1 MTTLNINGRRV
12 TVGDDFKNLSPEQQ
26 NATVEEIA
34 RSLGGSVDAAPSQ
47 AESQLDGYYSQGIFA
62 GEYNPLG
69 PVARSLDAAT
79 TWGGDV
85 LTFGFGDEIVGAPTG
100 QTDAIRDRQE
110 VLGDTNP
117 IASTVGMI
125 GAGLGAGARL
135 GGLGVSARTTT
146 AATPLVGRAAAGMAD
161 GAIAGGIYGLGS
173 GEGMQ
178 DRLTQGAVGAGI
190 GGAFGAAFPVVS
202 DVVGRGVSAFRNS
215 RQAERI
221 ARNAGADQ
229 DALRLL
235 GRVMQND
242 GSLGSQGQANM
253 RRAGSEAMLVDAGPN
268 ARQVLDTAIQRG
280 GPGAVTARNAISE
293 RVGRASRSLGQTL
306 DDTMGAPQGIG
317 SAQNAI
323 RDGSR
328 AQVGGAYD
336 RAYASPIDYS
346 SDAGRRVESVVNR
359 IPPRIARQAIQRA
372 NEQINYDGL
381 GRQIMADIADD
392 GSVTFREMPSV
403 VQADH
408 IKRALDAI
416 ANDATDPITGRLNS
430 DGAFASRMARDLR
443 SAVGDAVP
451 AYREALETAA
461 DPLSRQNAIRVGA
474 RLNSMTRDEFGMAVD
489 GMTKPEQQAVLQ
501 GFRSKLDD
509 QMATVTRAVS
519 DGNMD
524 AREAIKGL
532 RELSSRRTQEN
543 IRAVMPK
550 GEADRLFSEI
560 DQITTAFEL
569 RASVA
574 QNSATFARGAT
585 AEFVDA
591 TADPGVV
598 ARAAR
603 LEPLQAGQ
611 RIAQNLTGFTDDYL
625 RGLKDSTYSDIAR
638 LLTRRGGAGR
648 DVYNAIGQLDQTDQA
663 TQLMTDRIAALLSAP
678 RLAYPAG
685 ALTQENLR

>member
-12 TVGDDFKNLSPEQQ
+12 KVGDDFKNLSPEQQ

-34 RSLGGSVDAAPSQ
+34 RSLGGEVEQPSQ
-47 AESQLDGYYSQGIFA
+47 AASQLDDYYSSGIFA

-69 PVARSLDAAT
+69 AVARSLDAAT

-85 LTFGFGDEIVGAPTG
+85 LTAGFGDELVGIPTG
-100 QTDAIRDRQE
+100 QTQAIRDRQE
-110 VLGDTNP
+110 VLGETNP

-125 GAGLGAGARL
+125 GGGLGAGLSL
-135 GGLGVSARTTT
+135 GPASITARTTT
-146 AATPLVGRAAAGMAD
+146 AATPLLGRAAAGMAD

-173 GEGMQ
+173 GEGMS
-178 DRLTQGAVGAGI
+178 DRLWQGAIGAGI
-190 GGAFGAAFPVVS
+190 GGAFGAAFPVVA
-202 DVVGRGVSAFRNS
+202 DGIGRGVKAFRNS
-215 RQAERI
+215 QQASRI
-221 ARNAGADQ
+221 ARQAGTDQ
-229 DALRLL
+229 DSLRLL
-235 GRVMQND
+235 GRIMEND

-253 RRAGSEAMLVDAGPN
+253 RRAGQDAMLVDAGPN
-268 ARQVLDTAIQRG
+268 ARQMLDYSIQRG
-280 GPGAVTARNAISE
+280 GPGAVTARNAVSD
-293 RVGRASRSLGQTL
+293 RVGRASRALGQTL
-306 DDTMGAPQGIG
+306 DDTMGAPQGVG

-328 AQVGGAYD
+328 AQVGGAYN
-336 RAYASPIDYS
+336 RAYSSPIDYAS
-346 SDAGRRVESVVNR
+346 PAGRRVEDVVNR

-381 GRQIMADIADD
+381 GRQIMADIAED
-392 GSVTFREMPSV
+392 GAVTFREMPSV

-443 SAVGDAVP
+443 NAVGDAVP

-461 DPLSRQNAIRVGA
+461 DPLSRQNAVRIGS
-474 RLNSMTRDEFGMAVD
+474 RLNSMTRDEFGMAVE

-509 QMATVTRAVS
+509 QMASVTRAMT

-524 AREAIKGL
+524 AREAIRGL

-550 GEADRLFSEI
+550 GQADRLFNEI

-574 QNSATFARGAT
+574 SNSATAT
-585 AEFVDA
+585 RAAAKEFGDSVS
-591 TADPGVV
+591 DPGVV
-598 ARAAR
+598 GRMARA
-603 LEPLQAGQ
+603 EPLNASQ
-611 RIAQNLTGFTDDYL
+611 RIVQNLTGYTDDYL
-625 RGLKDSTYSDIAR
+625 RGLQDTTYSNLAR
-638 LLTRRGGAGR
+638 LLTRPGGAGR

-663 TQLMTDRIAALLSAP
+663 TKLMTDRIAALLSAP

-685 ALTQENLR
+685 ALTQESLR